1 MRLHLTIQRHGLPV
15 TRILWTTSPPSL
27 FEQQAH
33 SSSSIFAAPSSAI
46 TSSRV
51 PNALYATGG
60 YTIAQLLEDVNEVI
74 PLETEPGLFDNEYS
88 GQWGLEDYVVEVC
101 GSECLH
107 FMEVE
112 GLLRDGDEVLIRA
125 LQISD
130 LRARRLSGRHQISA
144 DGKHL
149 IDGVP
154 FGKPFLKRPTASRPA
169 ITIPPRKKRRT
180 TFASWDNR
188 VGYDE
193 EDTEWAPPPRAP
205 SVKETSALQIREEN
219 DGAYGDAF
227 QGDDLEDYHEAH
239 EDTGDGTVIRH
250 NVDHESES
258 EADIS
263 DIEDGD
269 LMEELND
276 LKADLENVS
285 PMPESDIAVDE
296 PSMGRYQTRHQSNV
310 KPPAPRKGSLARA
323 PADADSSRRDSKAVR
338 FGQQVAASSTVAKP
352 EVGAS
357 PSESSDSDSD
367 SSSSTN
373 DSSDSNSDEASTDS
387 DSSNDS
393 SSDSDSDDSS
403 SDSDSDDDS
412 SSDSDASSAS
422 ESEDEGVS
430 SLSTSRVSAPG
441 YGSLRTKKS
450 NERNKMRRRLAKL
463 KELGYLPPEADFAAL
478 RRWEENN
485 AARDVEYQPNI
496 NFKEQEKAAF
506 EAKRQQLLRDLESGG
521 VDVSPDVHAVSGKEN
536 VPPVE
541 SNPVEDQPKQS
552 EAVADDD
559 VEEGP
564 PPKRRT
570 LDIASSRRLLFGS
583 LGVRTPRSK
592 EDEEATRK
600 KLAGKVNNFV
610 PRKSD
615 QEEEA
620 DPAPESDSDNNWQD
634 KLVLRATECLYDD
647 IELSTPP
654 FPFEQ
659 RWDYEASQLIR
670 QRKGWGTKRK
680 RRNRLAVYDGESNNY
695 ETEGDSYINGSTELN
710 YDYTEQLN
718 DAADDCE
725 AEQGGEEQVKT
736 EEDDLPPMPADLGS
750 VPALEESDLK
760 RDSVI
765 AFKTLDMSKDT
776 NWQPTISEYRVAMVH
791 DVFEGSVAKV
801 RLAKEY
807 RRRPRH
813 VEDEEDGRQYSGFE
827 MPGYEDDEEE
837 DDGFREL
844 SFADLIDPKLLR
856 AGDAGGAEN
865 ASNVQALTRPSF
877 VAEYTPQSPELA
889 GDQATEKDAQ
899 GGQQSPQAPAKQVG
913 PAVPTMDGVVS
924 SEVGN
929 SSPGVK
935 SPEFSG
941 FHSPDSSSGS
951 DSESSDSSSSASS
964 SDNDS
969 ESREPGPEETRST
982 PQPSGMYPQS
992 SPALGSDGSS
1002 VGAVSLR
1009 DLINRRFSQTRD
1021 DDSSSQRSGGG
1032 SPSRPGSSQSIVPNP
1047 FYEIDKAH
1055 EERRTRESTRAKS
1068 LGMKEGDTTM
1078 DFVSANEYLSSP
1090 PSAQPGDEAKRPSPS
1105 QEHSLVSEVPE
1116 SGPQEDTNKGPES
1129 QPSAASTMS
1138 GDIVD
1143 LTQDSPPASPAVSDK
1158 GSTRSSLPRGSGWVQ
1173 KNHSTRRQTRQST
1186 GSRVQTLKEVS
1197 ISSPSRKGKRR
1208 GSGV

>member
-27 FEQQAH
+27 FEQHAR

-180 TFASWDNR
+180 TFASWNNR

-193 EDTEWAPPPRAP
+193 EDTEWAPPPQAP
-205 SVKETSALQIREEN
+205 SVKETSALQIREGN
-219 DGAYGDAF
+219 DGGYGNAF

-250 NVDHESES
+250 NVADRDSES

-276 LKADLENVS
+276 LKADLENENVS

-296 PSMGRYQTRHQSNV
+296 PSMGRYRTRHQSSV
-310 KPPAPRKGSLARA
+310 KPPAPRRSSLARA
-323 PADADSSRRDSKAVR
+323 SADADSSRRDSKAVR
-338 FGQQVAASSTVAKP
+338 FWQQDAASSTVAKP
-352 EVGAS
+352 EEVR
-357 PSESSDSDSD
+357 PSLSKSSDTDSNSSSSASD
-367 SSSSTN
+367 SSNSS
-373 DSSDSNSDEASTDS
+373 SDEASADS

-430 SLSTSRVSAPG
+430 RLSTSRVSAPG
-441 YGSLRTKKS
+441 FGSLRTKKS

-478 RRWEENN
+478 RRWEEDN
-485 AARDVEYQPNI
+485 AGRNVEYQPKI
-496 NFKEQEKAAF
+496 DFKEQEKAAF

-521 VDVSPDVHAVSGKEN
+521 VDVSPHVHAASEKEN
-536 VPPVE
+536 VPPTE
-541 SNPVEDQPKQS
+541 SDPVEEHSKQS
-552 EAVADDD
+552 EIVVDDEA
-559 VEEGP
+559 EEGP

-600 KLAGKVNNFV
+600 KLAGKVNSFV

-620 DPAPESDSDNNWQD
+620 DPAPESDSDDNWQD
-634 KLVLRATECLYDD
+634 KLVLRATECLHND

-659 RWDYEASQLIR
+659 RWDSEASQLIR

-695 ETEGDSYINGSTELN
+695 EEGDSYINGDTELN
-710 YDYTEQLN
+710 YDDTEQFN
-718 DAADDCE
+718 DAADDYE
-725 AEQGGEEQVKT
+725 AEQGDEEQVKI
-736 EEDDLPPMPADLGS
+736 EDDLPPMPADLGS
-750 VPALEESDLK
+750 VPGFEEGDLK
-760 RDSVI
+760 LGSVI

-776 NWQPTISEYRVAMVH
+776 NWQPTISEYRVAKVH

-807 RRRPRH
+807 RRHPRY

-856 AGDAGGAEN
+856 AGDAGEAEN
-865 ASNVQALTRPSF
+865 ASNF
-877 VAEYTPQSPELA
+877 VAEYSPQSPEFA
-889 GDQATEKDAQ
+889 GDEAIGKDVQ
-899 GGQQSPQAPAKQVG
+899 DGQQSTQAPTKHAG
-913 PAVPTMDGVVS
+913 PPVSSMDSVVS
-924 SEVGN
+924 ASEVGN
-929 SSPGVK
+929 SSPVVK

-941 FHSPDSSSGS
+941 FHSPDSGSGS

-964 SDNDS
+964 SESDS
-969 ESREPGPEETRST
+969 EGQESGPEEAQST
-982 PQPSGMYPQS
+982 PQPSGTYPQS

-1021 DDSSSQRSGGG
+1021 DDSSSQGSEGG

-1068 LGMKEGDTTM
+1068 VGMKEGDTTM

-1090 PSAQPGDEAKRPSPS
+1090 PSAQPGDEEKRQSPE
-1105 QEHSLVSEVPE
+1105 QEHSLVSEVPK

-1129 QPSAASTMS
+1129 QLSAASTMS
-1138 GDIVD
+1138 GGIVD
-1143 LTQDSPPASPAVSDK
+1143 LTQDSPPASPDVSDK
-1158 GSTRSSLPRGSGWVQ
+1158 GSTHSSLPRGSGWVQ
-1173 KNHSTRRQTRQST
+1173 KNHATRRQTRQST
-1186 GSRVQTLKEVS
+1186 GSRVQTMKEVS
-1197 ISSPSRKGKRR
+1197 ISSPSRKGKKRR
-1208 GSGV
+1208 SGV